1 MRVVLL
7 CPLATRSGMLQR
19 LCDLGRF
26 DRGRC
31 TRGVSSLDSHDGR
44 RDWQRRSRIQHN
56 GYATRSFF
64 TGGSAGSDCVPRT
77 NLSEA
82 QPSCFVE
89 TLLVL
94 G

>member
-31 TRGVSSLDSHDGR
+31 TRGASSLDSHDGR
-44 RDWQRRSRIQHN
+44 RDRQRRSRIQHN
-56 GYATRSFF
+56 VYATSL
-64 TGGSAGSDCVPRT
+64 A
-77 NLSEA
+77 EA
-82 QPSCFVE
+82 QAQIVYLGQTSPRPSPHVS
-89 TLLVL
+89 
-94 G
+94 